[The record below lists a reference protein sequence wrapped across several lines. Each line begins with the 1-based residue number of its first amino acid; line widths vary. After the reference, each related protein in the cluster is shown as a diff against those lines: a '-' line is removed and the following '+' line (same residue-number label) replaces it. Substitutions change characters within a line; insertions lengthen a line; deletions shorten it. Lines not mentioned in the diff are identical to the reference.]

1 MGLKTDI
8 ENAFVEALGVDV
20 DDKGNYPELAQNLTD
35 AIIKFIQAQKFTI
48 TQMKSILEVESI
60 TTTGDIPA
68 DIKSNVKVN
77 RGILTTN
84 GGPTTSDGIISN
96 KSEGVRIPKLNLKQS
111 RGQGSSMTA
120 VGHAYI
126 GNNPVDPS
134 ERNDTE
140 EDNVVQLVNIDQV
153 SKK

>member
-60 TTTGDIPA
+60 TTTGYLSA
-68 DIKSNVKVN
+68 DIKSNVKVD
-77 RGILTTN
+77 RGIQTTS
-84 GGPTTSDGIISN
+84 GGPTISDGVISN
-96 KSEGVRIPKLNLKQS
+96 KSNGIRIPKLKLKKS
-111 RGQGSSMTA
+111 KGQGSSMTA
-120 VGHAYI
+120 IGHAYI
-126 GNNPVDPS
+126 GDNPVDPG

-140 EDNVVQLVNIDQV
+140 EENIVQLVNIDNA

>member
-48 TQMKSILEVESI
+48 TDMTAVLEVESI
-60 TTTGDIPA
+60 TTTGDLSA
-68 DIKSNVKVN
+68 DIKSSVKVN
-77 RGILTTN
+77 RGILTAN

-96 KSEGVRIPKLNLKQS
+96 KSRGVKIPKLNLLKS
-111 RGQGSSMTA
+111 KGQGNSMEA

-126 GNNPVDPS
+126 GPNQVSS
-134 ERNDTE
+134 ETNDTP
-140 EDNVVQLVNIDQV
+140 EDNIVQLVEVDQG
-153 SKK
+153 SIK

>member
-48 TQMKSILEVESI
+48 TDMTAVLEVESI
-60 TTTGDIPA
+60 TTTGDLSAEIQNNVTYKETKWPGGSPTPTSKLSLA
-68 DIKSNVKVN
+68 NIK
-77 RGILTTN
+77 
-84 GGPTTSDGIISN
+84 
-96 KSEGVRIPKLNLKQS
+96 EGVKIPKLNLQKS
-111 RGQGSSMTA
+111 KGQGNSMTA

-126 GNNPVDPS
+126 GPNQVSS
-134 ERNDTE
+134 ETNDTP
-140 EDNVVQLVNIDQV
+140 EDNVVQLVEVDQG
-153 SKK
+153 SIK

>member
-8 ENAFVEALGVDV
+8 ENAFVESLGFDV
-20 DDKGNYPELAQNLTD
+20 EDKGNYQELAQKIND
-35 AIIKFIQAQKFTI
+35 AIITFIQAQKFTI

-60 TTTGDIPA
+60 TTTGDLSG
-68 DIKSNVKVN
+68 DIKYNVKVGK
-77 RGILTTN
+77 GIQTTS
-84 GGPTTSDGIISN
+84 GGPTISDGIISN
-96 KSEGVRIPKLNLKQS
+96 KSEGVKITKLNLKQS
-111 RGQGSSMTA
+111 RGQGNSMTA

-126 GNNPVDPS
+126 GDNPVDPA

>member
-48 TQMKSILEVESI
+48 TDMKAILEVEEM
-60 TTTGDIPA
+60 TTTGDLTA
-68 DIKSNVKVN
+68 DIKSEVTYQKQNWPGGNPSPILKIPLSNNKGGVK
-77 RGILTTN
+77 
-84 GGPTTSDGIISN
+84 
-96 KSEGVRIPKLNLKQS
+96 IPKLNLKKS
-111 RGQGSSMTA
+111 KGQGNSMRS

-126 GNNPVDPS
+126 GSNPVDS
-134 ERNDTE
+134 AEKNDTPD
-140 EDNVVQLVNIDQV
+140 DNVVQLVDVNQSSI
-153 SKK
+153 K

>member
-48 TQMKSILEVESI
+48 TDMTAVLEVESI
-60 TTTGDIPA
+60 TTTGDLSA
-68 DIKSNVKVN
+68 DIKPDVTYNKTSWPGGSPSPTLKLPLSNT
-77 RGILTTN
+77 R
-84 GGPTTSDGIISN
+84 
-96 KSEGVRIPKLNLKQS
+96 EGVKIPKLNLLKS
-111 RGQGSSMTA
+111 KGQGNSMEA

-126 GNNPVDPS
+126 GPNQVSS
-134 ERNDTE
+134 ETNDTP
-140 EDNVVQLVNIDQV
+140 EDNVVQLVEVDRRSI
-153 SKK
+153 K